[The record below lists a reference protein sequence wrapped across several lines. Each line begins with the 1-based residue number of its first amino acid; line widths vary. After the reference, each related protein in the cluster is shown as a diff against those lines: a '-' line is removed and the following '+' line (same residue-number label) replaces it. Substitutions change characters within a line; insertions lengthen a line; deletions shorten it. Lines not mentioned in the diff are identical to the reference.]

1 MTKILSVNAGSS
13 SFKFQLLEMPS
24 EVVVTKGLVERIGLE
39 DGVFGIKFNG
49 QEIEKTLPIPN
60 HEVAVQLLLEALI
73 ELKIVSNY
81 DEITGVGHR
90 VVHGGEAFDK
100 SAIVTDDVLA
110 QIEALADLAPLHNPA
125 NIVGIKAFQKALPHA
140 TPVAV
145 FDTAFHQTM
154 PRTSY
159 LYPVPYEWYTNYGIR
174 KYGFHGTSHLY
185 VSERAADMLG
195 KPIEETKM
203 ITVHIG
209 NGGSLTAISGGKSID
224 TTMGFTPLAGMMM
237 GTRSGDIDPAIVP
250 FIMEKENLSVE
261 DAINALN
268 KKSGLLGVS
277 GLSSDMRDITAAK
290 NDNQER
296 AQIAYDLFIKRIC
309 DFIGSYYVTLGGVD
323 AIVFTAGIGENAAH
337 VRADIVEKL
346 NVFGVSLDAEA
357 NGKRGDDIA
366 ISTEDSAFKVFVI
379 PTNEELVIARD
390 TFLNL
395 K

>member
-1 MTKILSVNAGSS
+1 
-13 SFKFQLLEMPS
+13 MPS

-81 DEITGVGHR
+81 DEIAGVGHR

-100 SAIVTDDVLA
+100 SVIVTEDVLA

-185 VSERAADMLG
+185 VSERAAQMLG

-296 AQIAYDLFIKRIC
+296 AQMAYDLFIKRIC

-346 NVFGVSLDAEA
+346 KVFGVSLDVEA

-390 TFLNL
+390 TYLNL